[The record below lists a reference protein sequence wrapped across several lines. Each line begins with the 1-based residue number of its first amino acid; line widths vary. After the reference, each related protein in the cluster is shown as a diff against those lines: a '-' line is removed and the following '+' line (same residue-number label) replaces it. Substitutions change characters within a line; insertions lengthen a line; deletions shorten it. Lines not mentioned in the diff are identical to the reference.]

1 VSDRLFIRHPD
12 DPARNGYV
20 SQAAFDALWS
30 KKGYVIES
38 AVDATVEDLNT
49 ELDRRAGLTEP
60 ASAPEAPQEPTEPD
74 PAPEP
79 PVDEEAELRAFL
91 EAHDVVVDGRWRL
104 KRLRTEAAVFAEDP
118 A

>member
-1 VSDRLFIRHPD
+1 MTDRLFIRHPD

-30 KKGYVIES
+30 KKGYV
-38 AVDATVEDLNT
+38 VEDAADAHVVDLNA
-49 ELDRRAGLTEP
+49 ELDRRAGLTDP

-79 PVDEEAELRAFL
+79 PADEEAELRAFL
-91 EAHDVVVDGRWRL
+91 EANGVVVDGRWRL
-104 KRLRTEAAVFAEDP
+104 KRLRTEAAVFEDP